1 MKLKNLGFSIS
12 KSYKTKL
19 IWATDGW
26 TYDLTKKTRRKFFTD
41 SVIEEPSNLVIP
53 GVHYIEDIEVRV
65 SSPVEWTEISA
76 DFEQTYELVQ

>member
-1 MKLKNLGFSIS
+1 MKLRSLGFSIS

-41 SVIEEPSNLVIP
+41 AVVEEPSNLVIP
-53 GVHYIEDIEVRV
+53 GIRYIEDIEVKV
-65 SSPVEWTEISA
+65 SSPSVWTEISG
-76 DFEQTYELVQ
+76 DFEETYELVQ